1 MTRRFLPIA
10 MTLLLSLMPLSGVS
24 QEVLV
29 GKMEANN
36 LEVQKA
42 REEWRN
48 ALLDVKDAKAGRGP
62 TIDLT
67 LSGTY
72 MYNPPVGPVYVS
84 TQDLLQQL
92 SDQGMD
98 VSGLSGYQDAYLKIY
113 DGMENTLY
121 TFSLNITQP
130 IFTWG
135 KISNA
140 ISLYEKVA
148 EVRSLQITAL
158 SRKQKSELLGR
169 LDAVYYLRAM
179 QDLVG
184 EQTETANR
192 LLEIITSA
200 RDNGMALDV
209 DVLKASIKAQQ
220 TAIGMQQ
227 LETEL
232 SSQLVAIQT
241 LCGDP
246 TLTLDDLSATVDESA
261 VDALLSQGQDTLVA
275 KATSPSVDNLAILL
289 KLKEVA
295 QLATKISSAS
305 VNWKPDF
312 ALQTTIGYGGSRF
325 PLLET
330 DWYRQDDY
338 TLNFTVAVKSTIWDG
353 GKKIRDVSRSQTKAE
368 GAEVDYSQAVEKI
381 RSQVITQYLQLQLDG
396 QKIAYQNLVIDGDK
410 QDWEQKQQQQE
421 SGYGSEQ
428 DTLTAKLQWQT
439 DRMELLK
446 VLLDRN
452 SAFHALSYLAGQ

>member
-1 MTRRFLPIA
+1 
-10 MTLLLSLMPLSGVS
+10 
-24 QEVLV
+24 
-29 GKMEANN
+29 MEANN

-62 TIDLT
+62 TIDMT

-92 SDQGMD
+92 SDQGVN
-98 VSGLSGYQDAYLKIY
+98 VSALSGYQDAYLKIY

-246 TLTLDDLSATVDESA
+246 HA
-261 VDALLSQGQDTLVA
+261 DAGR
-275 KATSPSVDNLAILL
+275 P
-289 KLKEVA
+289 
-295 QLATKISSAS
+295 
-305 VNWKPDF
+305 F
-312 ALQTTIGYGGSRF
+312 RYGGR
-325 PLLET
+325 
-330 DWYRQDDY
+330 
-338 TLNFTVAVKSTIWDG
+338 
-353 GKKIRDVSRSQTKAE
+353 VSR
-368 GAEVDYSQAVEKI
+368 
-381 RSQVITQYLQLQLDG
+381 
-396 QKIAYQNLVIDGDK
+396 
-410 QDWEQKQQQQE
+410 
-421 SGYGSEQ
+421 
-428 DTLTAKLQWQT
+428 
-439 DRMELLK
+439 
-446 VLLDRN
+446 
-452 SAFHALSYLAGQ
+452 

>member
-1 MTRRFLPIA
+1 M
-10 MTLLLSLMPLSGVS
+10 
-24 QEVLV
+24 
-29 GKMEANN
+29 
-36 LEVQKA
+36 
-42 REEWRN
+42 
-48 ALLDVKDAKAGRGP
+48 
-62 TIDLT
+62 
-67 LSGTY
+67 
-72 MYNPPVGPVYVS
+72 
-84 TQDLLQQL
+84 
-92 SDQGMD
+92 
-98 VSGLSGYQDAYLKIY
+98 
-113 DGMENTLY
+113 
-121 TFSLNITQP
+121 
-130 IFTWG
+130 
-135 KISNA
+135 A
-140 ISLYEKVA
+140 I
-148 EVRSLQITAL
+148 
-158 SRKQKSELLGR
+158 
-169 LDAVYYLRAM
+169 
-179 QDLVG
+179 
-184 EQTETANR
+184 
-192 LLEIITSA
+192 
-200 RDNGMALDV
+200 
-209 DVLKASIKAQQ
+209 
-220 TAIGMQQ
+220 
-227 LETEL
+227 
-232 SSQLVAIQT
+232 
-241 LCGDP
+241 P

-275 KATSPSVDNLAILL
+275 KATSTSVDNLAILL
-289 KLKEVA
+289 KLKDVA